1 MIFKNLPSE
10 IIEYIL
16 SFNYH
21 FVFRNN
27 KLICINFISKEDFR
41 YKLIMNIQKK
51 YEITKNSWSVI
62 LSLNENKRYVLGY
75 RLYANDNWEYFFAIF
90 NRDRITSFM
99 ENNTEDN
106 KIFKLK

>member
-10 IIEYIL
+10 IIENIL

-21 FVFRNN
+21 FIFRKN

-41 YKLIMNIQKK
+41 YKLIMEIQKK
-51 YEITKNSWSVI
+51 YQITKNSWSVI
-62 LSLNENKRYVLGY
+62 LSPNENKKYVLGY
-75 RLYANDNWEYFFAIF
+75 RLYAGDNWEYFFYVF
-90 NRDRITSFM
+90 TRDYTTSFM
-99 ENNTEDN
+99 ENYIENN